1 MSEREQWGTRIGFIL
16 AAVGSAVGLGNVW
29 RFPFQVGEQG
39 GATFLLMYVAIILII
54 GLPAMLVEFTIGRRS
69 QRNPID
75 AFEKLGHRE
84 WSFVGILAVITG
96 FIILAYYSVVAGWT
110 IRYTGASITGAYFDD
125 PAGYFGEVSFGIEAL
140 GFHAV
145 FMVIAVGIVAFGIK
159 RGIEACTKILVP
171 AIIVLLLGLI
181 VFGLTLEGAGEGL
194 TYYLTPEFDALRDNW
209 MELLPSAAGQALF
222 TLSLGMGAMITYSS
236 YIADDDNLVVDS
248 GWIVGF
254 NTAIALMA
262 GLVIFPVL
270 FSVGVDPADPGPG
283 ALFVG
288 FGEAIAEAPASE
300 LIGAFFFG
308 TVVIA
313 AVSSGISI
321 LEVIVSFVIDHFEV
335 DRIPATIGVGVIVFI
350 VGIPTAFDGS
360 ILDLY
365 DGVVAEVL
373 LPLGMGLLVLFAG
386 WFFTDA
392 KDELLKGLGP
402 ATRDWLPTVWLWHIR
417 TVILAV
423 AVLVLILSSGGAYET
438 LMEILE
444 ATE

>member
-1 MSEREQWGTRIGFIL
+1 MSEREHWGTRIGFIL

-75 AFEKLGHRE
+75 AFERLGHKE

-140 GFHAV
+140 GFHAL

-270 FSVGVDPADPGPG
+270 FSVGVDPANPGPG

-300 LIGAFFFG
+300 MIGAFFFG

-335 DRIPATIGVGVIVFI
+335 ERIPATIGVGVIVFI

-423 AVLVLILSSGGAYET
+423 AILVLVLSATGAYET
-438 LMEILE
+438 LMDIVGAAE
-444 ATE
+444 